1 MTGCQN
7 TTAPINLEKGGK
19 YQDCTEKCKL
29 IYKYGLSNCTVENKG
44 TYLDIECASAPN
56 VINYGGSDLTV
67 SSVRLYLKSLN
78 TYDGF
83 NADGELIITHTAG
96 GGKNVYI
103 CIPIVNNEKSGT
115 SSKWFSKIIPF
126 SPTKKNTSIP
136 INVNNFTLNDVIPQ
150 SAFYIFDGGTFSWG
164 CNNKDEM
171 IIFHKD
177 QAINMKNR
185 EFKTLASLIKS
196 ESMVKITP
204 KADEM
209 NFNKKGT
216 SNGPGE
222 SPDAEGKSLTCTPV
236 EDGESKSL
244 YDTIVPSTK
253 GVASVDTST
262 GMDFI
267 QKYKDLIIGIIVGL
281 IIICILGYI
290 IRKSTNRGNNVGG
303 PARSGSG

>member
-1 MTGCQN
+1 MTGCKL
-7 TTAPINLEKGGK
+7 TTAPINLVKGGK

>member
-1 MTGCQN
+1 MTGCKL
-7 TTAPINLEKGGK
+7 TTAPINLVKGGK

-29 IYKYGLSNCTVENKG
+29 IYKYGLSNCVITNKG

-56 VINYGGSDLTV
+56 VINYGGTNLTV

-126 SPTKKNTSIP
+126 SPTKKDTSIP
-136 INVNNFTLNDVIPQ
+136 INVNNFTLNDVIPE
-150 SAFYIFDGGTFSWG
+150 SAFYIYDGGTFSWG
-164 CNNKDEM
+164 CNSSDEM

-222 SPDAEGKSLTCTPV
+222 SPDAQGKSLTCTPV

-253 GVASVDTST
+253 GVASLDTST
-262 GMDFI
+262 GMDFF
-267 QKYKDLIIGIIVGL
+267 QKYKDIIIGIIVGL
-281 IIICILGYI
+281 IIIVVIGFI
-290 IRKSTNRGNNVGG
+290 IRYFTKIIESRRGVTNVDT
-303 PARSGSG
+303 

>member
-1 MTGCQN
+1 MTGCKL
-7 TTAPINLEKGGK
+7 TTAPINLVKGGK

-56 VINYGGSDLTV
+56 VINYGGTDLTV

-83 NADGELIITHTAG
+83 NADGELIITHTA

-126 SPTKKNTSIP
+126 SPTKKDTSIP
-136 INVNNFTLNDVIPQ
+136 INVNNFTLNDVIPE
-150 SAFYIFDGGTFSWG
+150 SAFYVYDGGTFSWG
-164 CNNKDEM
+164 CNKKDEM

-196 ESMVKITP
+196 ESMVKNTP

-209 NFNKKGT
+209 NINKKGT

-222 SPDAEGKSLTCTPV
+222 SPDAEGKSLTCVPV
-236 EDGESKSL
+236 EEGEGNSL
-244 YDTIVPSTK
+244 FDMIVPSTK
-253 GVASVDTST
+253 GLGSVDKST
-262 GMDFI
+262 GLYYLMVYLWPI
-267 QKYKDLIIGIIVGL
+267 LGVIAGII
-281 IIICILGYI
+281 IIVILGYI
-290 IRKSTNRGNNVGG
+290 LQKIISSRGNNVGSAPRTG
-303 PARSGSG
+303 T

>member
-29 IYKYGLSNCTVENKG
+29 IYKYGLSNCVITNKG

-56 VINYGGSDLTV
+56 VINYGGTNLTV

-126 SPTKKNTSIP
+126 SPTKKDTSIP

-150 SAFYIFDGGTFSWG
+150 SAFYIYDGGTFSWG
-164 CNNKDEM
+164 CSKSDEM

-185 EFKTLASLIKS
+185 EFKTLSSLIKN
-196 ESMVKITP
+196 EARVIVITP

-216 SNGPGE
+216 SNGPGN
-222 SPDAEGKSLTCTPV
+222 SPDAQGKSLTCTPV

-253 GVASVDTST
+253 GVASLDTST
-262 GMDFI
+262 GMDFF
-267 QKYKDLIIGIIVGL
+267 QKYKDIIIGIIVGL
-281 IIICILGYI
+281 IIIVVIGFI
-290 IRKSTNRGNNVGG
+290 IRYFTKIIESRRGVTNVDT
-303 PARSGSG
+303 

>member
-1 MTGCQN
+1 MTGCKL
-7 TTAPINLEKGGK
+7 TTAPINLVKGGK

-29 IYKYGLSNCTVENKG
+29 IDKYGLSNCVITNKG

-56 VINYGGSDLTV
+56 VINYGGTNLTV

-126 SPTKKNTSIP
+126 SPTKKDTSIP

-150 SAFYIFDGGTFSWG
+150 SAFYIYDGGTFSWG
-164 CNNKDEM
+164 CNSSDEM

-204 KADEM
+204 KSDEM

-222 SPDAEGKSLTCTPV
+222 SPDAQGKSLTCTPV
-236 EDGESKSL
+236 EDGEGKSL
-244 YDTIVPSTK
+244 YDIMVPSTK
-253 GVASVDTST
+253 GVTNVDTST
-262 GMDFI
+262 GMYYLMVYLWPI
-267 QKYKDLIIGIIVGL
+267 LGIIIGL
-281 IIICILGYI
+281 IIIAIIGYI
-290 IRKSTNRGNNVGG
+290 IRKSTNRGNNTGSVTGVGNG
-303 PARSGSG
+303 